1 MSCLKYILIIFIL
14 LLLLPPL
21 LLLFFFCFIFVF
33 SQNLRWFWPKLDTNL
48 ICYPTYENVLMGFR
62 PKITFKYHL
71 RKSKKMTVSSHKGF
85 RSYLQKI
92 TRGGRIS
99 PPLWQL
105 GLRVD
110 VRLFCLLALCDF
122 LKWILSIY
130 GLKILSKVVHHL
142 DILKQHQL
150 WNLCWHKDIQTLVVS
165 IPKIRS
171 FISAKEYE
179 NLSLPISVNDSKYSY

>member
-1 MSCLKYILIIFIL
+1 MLSNDNMWCFKYILIIFIL

-62 PKITFKYHL
+62 PKITFKYYL

-92 TRGGRIS
+92 TRGGRAEKP
-99 PPLWQL
+99 PPLPPVAV
-105 GLRVD
+105 RVNSILQNRIFFSNNNNND
-110 VRLFCLLALCDF
+110 VAPASNWCC
-122 LKWILSIY
+122 
-130 GLKILSKVVHHL
+130 HM
-142 DILKQHQL
+142 
-150 WNLCWHKDIQTLVVS
+150 
-165 IPKIRS
+165 
-171 FISAKEYE
+171 
-179 NLSLPISVNDSKYSY
+179 

>member
-1 MSCLKYILIIFIL
+1 MLSNDNMWCFKYILIIFIL

-105 GLRVD
+105 GLKIPFLICREKIFMSAFYPHWHLCLPKCIAGWLYRK
-110 VRLFCLLALCDF
+110 RL
-122 LKWILSIY
+122 
-130 GLKILSKVVHHL
+130 H
-142 DILKQHQL
+142 
-150 WNLCWHKDIQTLVVS
+150 
-165 IPKIRS
+165 
-171 FISAKEYE
+171 
-179 NLSLPISVNDSKYSY
+179 